1 LFCSVVLATKRK
13 GISNNIIQEGEKTP
27 IVQQEEQRVE
37 EATWEDDWE
46 IYNQFPKFLDPYLG
60 NKAPI
65 QEGSI
70 MMHNEEKN
78 TGVR

>member
-37 EATWEDDWE
+37 EATWEDD
-46 IYNQFPKFLDPYLG
+46 
-60 NKAPI
+60 
-65 QEGSI
+65 
-70 MMHNEEKN
+70 
-78 TGVR
+78 